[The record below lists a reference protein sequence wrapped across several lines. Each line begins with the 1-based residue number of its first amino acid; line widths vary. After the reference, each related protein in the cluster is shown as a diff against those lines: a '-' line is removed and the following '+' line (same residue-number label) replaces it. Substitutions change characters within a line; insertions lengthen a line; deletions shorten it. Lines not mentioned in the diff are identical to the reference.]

1 MKTKLFLPILLLF
14 VIIGSCQKDETIN
27 FTLYLNYIASFDV
40 NYETPFDSCKIFK
53 ISIDGKEKY
62 TDDLCFNGVVPCFL
76 MYTFPIEAGKHIL
89 KAEVVGQTDF
99 FESTVDFIKSKKFGY
114 LDYRSETG
122 KFDFFL
128 KSSGGID

>member
-1 MKTKLFLPILLLF
+1 MNSKLLLLLLLL
-14 VIIGSCQKDETIN
+14 IIPIGSCQKDETIN

-62 TDDLCFNGVVPCFL
+62 TEELCFNGVVPCFL
-76 MYTFPIEAGKHIL
+76 MYTLPIEPGKHIL
-89 KAEVVGQTDF
+89 KAEVVGQSDF

-114 LDYRSETG
+114 LNYRTETG

-128 KSSGGID
+128 SSTGGID